1 MTTPETEAEILRLF
15 HGEKW
20 RIGTI
25 ANQLHIHHSVVR
37 RLLEAEKNPKPPQQR
52 ARMIDPYLSFV
63 QDTLQKYPRIPAS
76 RLFDMV
82 AARGYP
88 GGESHFRDQIALLRP
103 LRKGEA
109 FLRLKT
115 LPGEQGQVDW
125 AHFGRLQVGRASR
138 PLYGFVLVL
147 SYSRAIFLQFYL
159 SQNLSAFLYGHEN
172 AFSWFGGIPRVCLY
186 DNLRTAVLERVGLAI
201 RFQPDFLR
209 FAGHHRFEPRPVAP
223 ARGNEKGR
231 VERAIRFIRS
241 RFFAARR
248 FSDLEDLNRQARA
261 WCETISLD
269 RKWPDDKR
277 RTVRELFS
285 EEKEKLL
292 PLPQNPYPC
301 EERLET
307 TVKKTPYVRFDLN
320 DYSVPHTYVGQTVV
334 VIATL
339 AWVRILHGNEVIA
352 EHRRSF
358 DRNEAVEEESHIDA
372 LSEAKRAAGAAR
384 RADLLSKA
392 APSSQALLSK
402 MAERNQ
408 PLGGATREL
417 LELYRTFGAKSL
429 EEAICEA
436 LLKEAPHPQAVRHIL
451 ERNRKAQGDPPARPL
466 PLPDDPR
473 IQNLFVK
480 PHDLKSYEMKE
491 EADERG
497 KEGGS

>member
-172 AFSWFGGIPRVCLY
+172 AFSWSVSMTTCAPPFWNASAWPFASSRIFSASRGTIASSRGPWRRHEETRK
-186 DNLRTAVLERVGLAI
+186 DAWSGL
-201 RFQPDFLR
+201 
-209 FAGHHRFEPRPVAP
+209 
-223 ARGNEKGR
+223 
-231 VERAIRFIRS
+231 
-241 RFFAARR
+241 
-248 FSDLEDLNRQARA
+248 
-261 WCETISLD
+261 
-269 RKWPDDKR
+269 
-277 RTVRELFS
+277 
-285 EEKEKLL
+285 
-292 PLPQNPYPC
+292 
-301 EERLET
+301 
-307 TVKKTPYVRFDLN
+307 
-320 DYSVPHTYVGQTVV
+320 SV
-334 VIATL
+334 
-339 AWVRILHGNEVIA
+339 
-352 EHRRSF
+352 S
-358 DRNEAVEEESHIDA
+358 
-372 LSEAKRAAGAAR
+372 
-384 RADLLSKA
+384 
-392 APSSQALLSK
+392 
-402 MAERNQ
+402 
-408 PLGGATREL
+408 
-417 LELYRTFGAKSL
+417 
-429 EEAICEA
+429 
-436 LLKEAPHPQAVRHIL
+436 
-451 ERNRKAQGDPPARPL
+451 
-466 PLPDDPR
+466 
-473 IQNLFVK
+473 
-480 PHDLKSYEMKE
+480 
-491 EADERG
+491 
-497 KEGGS
+497 